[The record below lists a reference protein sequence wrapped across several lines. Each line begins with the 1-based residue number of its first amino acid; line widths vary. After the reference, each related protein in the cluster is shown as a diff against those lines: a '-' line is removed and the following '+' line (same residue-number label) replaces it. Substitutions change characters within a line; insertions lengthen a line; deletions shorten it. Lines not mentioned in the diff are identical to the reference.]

1 MNNKGGQYLRDRL
14 ETLKKEGRSGII
26 VICGD
31 PEIDIEWNYMIY
43 FHSLNYIHVTHGD
56 WMEDYFDADSDG
68 YITQALNEFGARKDW
83 LTLAELGINE
93 ADFLRDELSA
103 FLWQMVNDIEDIPSK
118 YDEDEEFEELGFKA
132 PDSEVI
138 DPCSNGFT
146 LFGSSDLETDIKR
159 FHELVSLDDNR
170 VFSITER
177 KFSIGKHEDESGEIT
192 YSLGICC
199 EEFFDDDETGDRIPV
214 LRTRF
219 VLSNY
224 DWRNLYARTRS
235 FVYLNFID

>member
-14 ETLKKEGRSGII
+14 ETLKKEGRSGVFI
-26 VICGD
+26 ICGD

-43 FHSLNYIHVTHGD
+43 FHSLNRIHITHDWGD
-56 WMEDYFDADSDG
+56 EYFDADSDRL
-68 YITQALNEFGARKDW
+68 ITNVLKEFEVRKDW
-83 LTLAELGINE
+83 LTLAELGINQ
-93 ADFLRDELSA
+93 ADFLRDKLSS
-103 FLWQMVNDIEDIPSK
+103 FLWQMVNDLRDIPPE
-118 YDEDEEFEELGFKA
+118 YDEDETLKELGLKA
-132 PDSEVI
+132 PDSEDI
-138 DPCSNGFT
+138 NNNFT

-177 KFSIGKHEDESGEIT
+177 EFSIGKHEYESGEIT
-192 YSLGICC
+192 YSLSLGCDD
-199 EEFFDDDETGDRIPV
+199 FYDDDETGARIPV
-214 LRTRF
+214 ISFRR
-219 VLSNY
+219 VLNNY

>member
-43 FHSLNYIHVTHGD
+43 FHSLNRIHITHDWGD
-56 WMEDYFDADSDG
+56 EYFDADSDRL
-68 YITQALNEFGARKDW
+68 ITNVLKEFEVRKDW

-93 ADFLRDELSA
+93 ADFLRDKLSS
-103 FLWQMVNDIEDIPSK
+103 FLWQMVHDIEDIPSE
-118 YDEDEEFEELGFKA
+118 YDEDEEFKELGFKA

-146 LFGSSDLETDIKR
+146 LFGSSDLETDIMR
-159 FHELVSLDDNR
+159 FHEFVSCDDDR
-170 VFSITER
+170 VFSIAGR
-177 KFSIGKHEDESGEIT
+177 DFSIVKLEDESGEIT
-192 YSLGICC
+192 YSLSLGCDD
-199 EEFFDDDETGDRIPV
+199 FYDDDETGARIPV
-214 LRTRF
+214 ISFRL
-219 VLSNY
+219 VLNNY